1 MNRGHLTT
9 LILVLWI
16 SLMPESTHSQTSFLC
31 QGNYWTEDEGNLQ
44 MKRMASLWDT
54 REEWEERAEMIR
66 KGIRDGLSMDTW
78 PKENFPFHPIV
89 RHTKQMDGYLVE
101 NIAIESFPGFYIT
114 GNLYRPVEYSG
125 KIPAILS
132 PHGHWDDRRF
142 MEEVQKRAAVLAR
155 MGAIVFVYDMI
166 GYGESTQVD
175 HRIDDA
181 LIIQT
186 WNSRRVLDYL
196 ISREDVD
203 PDRIGMTGA
212 SGGGTQ
218 TFLLTALDDRITASA
233 PAVMVS
239 AHFFGGCVC
248 ESGHPIHR
256 SENHQTNNVE
266 ITALT
271 APKPLLI
278 TSNGDDWTRN
288 TPIIEYPYLQRVYA
302 LYDAEH
308 KVSNVH
314 LPAEKHDYGY
324 NKRAPMYTFFAHHLG
339 LSTHRIP
346 FQDTADES
354 FVTILQKEDLLVFD
368 EENPM
373 PSTAI
378 KDSKKV
384 VSEITRLFR

>member
-1 MNRGHLTT
+1 MNPGHIIP
-9 LILVLWI
+9 LILIFWTTI
-16 SLMPESTHSQTSFLC
+16 MPGSIHSQTSFLC

-44 MKRMASLWDT
+44 MKRMASLWNT
-54 REEWEERAEMIR
+54 REEWEQRTETIR
-66 KGIRDGLSMDTW
+66 QGIQTGLSMDTW
-78 PKENFPFHPIV
+78 PQEQYPFQPII
-89 RHTKQMDGYLVE
+89 RGTKQMDGYQVE

-114 GNLYRPVEYSG
+114 GNLYRPDEYSG

-132 PHGHWDDRRF
+132 PHGHWEDRRF

-181 LIIQT
+181 LILQT

-218 TFLLTALDDRITASA
+218 TFLLTALDDRIAASA
-233 PAVMVS
+233 PVVMVS

-248 ESGHPIHR
+248 ESGLPIHR
-256 SENHQTNNVE
+256 SEHHQTNNVE

-346 FQDTADES
+346 FQETADES
-354 FVTILQKEDLLVFD
+354 FVTILQKEDLMVFD
-368 EENPM
+368 AENPM

-378 KDSKKV
+378 KDSEKV
-384 VSEITRLFR
+384 VGEITRLFR